1 MAGNLYADIPAA
13 LAREETIDL
22 LGAQNLRIER
32 IVSRGQATPP
42 GEWLDQDWDEWV
54 VLLEGAAGLRL
65 AGEEPRVLGRGD
77 WLHIAAHTRHRV
89 EWTGPGAT
97 LWLAVHWR

>member
-1 MAGNLYADIPAA
+1 MAGNLYADIPGA
-13 LAREETIDL
+13 LTREETIDL
-22 LGAQNLRIER
+22 LSAPDLRIER

-54 VLLEGAAGLRL
+54 VLLEGTAALRI
-65 AGEEPRVLGRGD
+65 AGEELRVLARGD

-89 EWTGPGAT
+89 EWTGRGAT